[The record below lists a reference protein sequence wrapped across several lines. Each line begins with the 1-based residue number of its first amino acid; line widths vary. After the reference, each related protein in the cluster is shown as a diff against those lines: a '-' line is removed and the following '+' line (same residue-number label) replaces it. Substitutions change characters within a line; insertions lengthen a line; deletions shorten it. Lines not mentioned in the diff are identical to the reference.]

1 MVLTKEKKQQ
11 VLGELTDLL
20 KGSGASVVA
29 NYSGLTAEELTQ
41 LRKKLK
47 ENGIKLKVTKNTLVK
62 RALASANLTLDE
74 AILDQPVF
82 FVFGEDEVEVC
93 KAVYEF
99 AKEHENLEILGGL
112 IRSET
117 VDIGQIKVLA
127 LLPSREELEA
137 KLVRTLNA
145 PIAGLANVLFG
156 NIRGLVNVLGKYQ
169 EQISASKM

>member
-11 VLGELTDLL
+11 VLDELTDLL
-20 KGSGASVVA
+20 KNSGASVAA

-62 RALASANLTLDE
+62 RALTSVHLSLDE

-93 KAVYEF
+93 RAIYEF

-112 IRSET
+112 VRSAAAD
-117 VDIGQIKVLA
+117 VSQIKVLA
-127 LLPSREELEA
+127 LLPGRNELEA
-137 KLVRTLNA
+137 KLVGSLNA

-156 NIRGLVNVLGKYQ
+156 NIRGLVNVLGQYQ
-169 EQISASKM
+169 KQIES